1 MTVSQYKHHKNLKRE
16 NLRDNMS
23 NMELILNMLAEAS
36 TTEISKAQ
44 NPKGLKESKAVAK
57 KGGAVA
63 RSARNDLEK
72 QTGTSVVTRQNANE
86 MRSLN

>member
-1 MTVSQYKHHKNLKRE
+1 MHGLINEITQAWTDMTTGQYKKFKNLTKE

-23 NMELILNMLAEAS
+23 NMELILTMLAEAS

-44 NPKGLKESKAVAK
+44 NPIGLHESKKVAR

-63 RSARNDLEK
+63 KAAREDLEK
-72 QTGTSVVTRQNANE
+72 QTGTP
-86 MRSLN
+86 